1 MIKLSNVYNTMDD
14 LLIQLNDKAERLEEQ
29 EARIEDAIAD
39 ADRQPTKTEKEKLAK
54 IENMISD
61 IDNCC
66 ENLAQAMAYLR
77 FYND

>member
-1 MIKLSNVYNTMDD
+1 MIKLSKIYNTMDD
-14 LLIQLNDKAERLEEQ
+14 LLIQLNEKAERLEDQ

-39 ADRQPTKTEKEKLAK
+39 ADRQPTKIEKEKLSK
-54 IENMISD
+54 IENMLSD

-66 ENLAQAMAYLR
+66 EHLAQAMAYLR